1 MCKTKPG
8 KFLDLNG
15 NSLIDTEL
23 LLPQF
28 ESEDYIQLIG
38 VKVIPTKNAI

>member
-15 NSLIDTEL
+15 NNLIDTEL

-38 VKVIPTKNAI
+38 VKAIPTKNAI